1 MPLEVREMANMKN
14 AKKKIKT
21 IAKEK
26 ELNNVY
32 RSSMRTA
39 MRNVEKAVASNDK
52 EKAKDALATAIKR
65 IDKAG
70 SKGIVH
76 KNFVARNKSRL
87 TKKLMKWSNFT
98 SFFFTF
104 TL

>member
-1 MPLEVREMANMKN
+1 MANMKN

-26 ELNNVY
+26 QLNNTY

-39 MRNVEKAVASNDK
+39 MKNVEKMVAAKDK
-52 EKAKDALATAIKR
+52 EKAEDALNIAIKR

-76 KNFVARNKSRL
+76 KNYVARNKSRL
-87 TKKLMKWSNFT
+87 TKKVNEME
-98 SFFFTF
+98 
-104 TL
+104 

>member
-1 MPLEVREMANMKN
+1 MANMKN

-76 KNFVARNKSRL
+76 KNYVARHKS
-87 TKKLMKWSNFT
+87 KLAMAVNSLN
-98 SFFFTF
+98 
-104 TL
+104 